1 MKKQAYKL
9 LPILLSVMLV
19 TGCKG
24 IVHKSSNNN
33 YDGSND
39 SIYSSDIP
47 SPSSDPSEEGD
58 LDKIIAQFVD
68 GLNVNIPSVNEYKML
83 YQVYYY

>member
-9 LPILLSVMLV
+9 LPILLSIMLV

-47 SPSSDPSEEGD
+47 SPSSDPS
-58 LDKIIAQFVD
+58 
-68 GLNVNIPSVNEYKML
+68 
-83 YQVYYY
+83 